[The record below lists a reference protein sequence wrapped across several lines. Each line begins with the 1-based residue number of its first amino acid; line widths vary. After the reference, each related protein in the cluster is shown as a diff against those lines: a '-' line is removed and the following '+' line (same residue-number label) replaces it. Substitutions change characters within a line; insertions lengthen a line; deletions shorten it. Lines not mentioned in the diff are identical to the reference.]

1 MTSLYGGIVLK
12 SIEPEPIIEE
22 IKEEVIIPKKKN
34 MIEYEILV
42 ESFDGILDKQ
52 VFIIESIE
60 NVLSEVKTLFGKGY
74 KVVKIKNIT
83 TPIIAPSKPFIN
95 I

>member
-12 SIEPEPIIEE
+12 PIVEPIVEE
-22 IKEEVIIPKKKN
+22 IKEELIIPKKKN
-34 MIEYEILV
+34 LIEYEILV
-42 ESFDGILDKQ
+42 ESFDGVLDKQ

-74 KVVKIKNIT
+74 KVIKIKNIT
-83 TPIIAPSKPFIN
+83 SPIIAPSKPFIN